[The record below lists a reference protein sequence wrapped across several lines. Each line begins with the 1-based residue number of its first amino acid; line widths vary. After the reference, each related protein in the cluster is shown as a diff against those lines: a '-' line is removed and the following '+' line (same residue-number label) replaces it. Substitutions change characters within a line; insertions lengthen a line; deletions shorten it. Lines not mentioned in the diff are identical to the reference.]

1 MENSKREFTCNDCQ
15 EVSTVDWSKI
25 RPDLDDGT
33 SNLEIHQD
41 GDTYAY
47 YGECQNCGNLVKVEP
62 PVPQLKVSNV
72 DVAKDGI
79 AVEIEDTITQRTLW
93 IDVYKDTDGEWTYE
107 FNQYIFNYDNEN
119 DIVTKLFQEELNS
132 YAEEMWSLVEEVL
145 DDYEDDYNKLQEKLN
160 SKTMRT
166 RLKEIKTD
174 INAEVENKE
183 LKEDVNSNIV
193 WTTEDDDDEDY
204 DDDWDIKKED
214 LEENVL
220 PLIDKQ
226 LNDDILILAGYYG
239 SNYPEYKS
247 SGNGGKLFKGTD
259 DFEDYM
265 SDFDVVR
272 ITSDK
277 GVLGA
282 TLSDHD
288 GTVSGSFYTL
298 PADKTE
304 LIKALGYA
312 DIIKDRYDEEDL
324 DEYNEEDLMETE
336 FNSDLLYDGL
346 DAQDFTNH
354 MDLLVPIKDTISG
367 YALTDLD
374 KTKTESKENNS
385 VEELLDLLDKVNIT
399 NKQRAF
405 CEFTGISKAQLDGS
419 QGFNEEN
426 AKIFIPKVKEWLSKQ
441 ESVNVLNCNN
451 IKKVEAVE
459 YISKQDY
466 DKIPNDYKTTI
477 AQTLKARQVV
487 GDNVDELR
495 KLYKDLGYDET
506 DPMILTHEGGG
517 SILKPVKVK
526 KTESA
531 ALDGEDLTN
540 TFKNY
545 KAFEAN
551 FEPIKIVKNSYDKNY
566 KVYRAN
572 EEDANNYIYY
582 ANNKDNIEGW
592 LYGAVQATNGVF
604 KKLTNKNEAVNKN
617 ILNEDD
623 EETLDEAINRAH
635 QEEISAI
642 DTYDTILSKTDDTTD
657 IKLID
662 MIKEIRADE
671 EEHKKLLQ
679 HYKETGEAL
688 TDEELEALENNDTNN
703 EDVEEEDT
711 TTDDIVEENKSVKIE
726 EDNDN
731 MYYYEV
737 HFDYTADSGKDS
749 DGYSKFF
756 KSNVNTDDFDE
767 IINLADDAGVLDED
781 DKADFDY
788 IDIAQQI
795 DKDEYIDAM
804 GTDVEN
810 VATKV
815 SKMDTVELI
824 IELEGGELN
833 ITDVADWNA
842 VKNVAID
849 LSKSQGSY
857 GRLLRDM
864 NAMEAEY
871 GGVENLPF
879 PISM

>member
-107 FNQYIFNYDNEN
+107 FNQYIFNYDNDN
-119 DIVTKLFQEELNS
+119 DIVTKLFQEELSS

-204 DDDWDIKKED
+204 DDWDIKKED
-214 LEENVL
+214 LEEKVL
-220 PLIDKQ
+220 PSVDEQ

-239 SNYPEYKS
+239 SNYPEYTS

-367 YALTDLD
+367 YTSDEP
-374 KTKTESKENNS
+374 KETKTESKENNS

-405 CEFTGISKAQLDGS
+405 CEFTGISKAQLNGS

-441 ESVNVLNCNN
+441 ESVNVLNCNS

-459 YISKQDY
+459 YISREEY
-466 DKIPNDYKTTI
+466 DKMPEDYKTTI

-517 SILKPVKVK
+517 SILKPVKVQEEK
-526 KTESA
+526 EIT
-531 ALDGEDLTN
+531 LDGEDLTN

-582 ANNKDNIEGW
+582 SNNKDNIEGW
-592 LYGAVQATNGVF
+592 LYGAVQAANGVF

-671 EEHKKLLQ
+671 EDHKTLLQ
-679 HYKETGEAL
+679 HYIETGEAL
-688 TDEELEALENNDTNN
+688 TDDELEALENNDTNN
-703 EDVEEEDT
+703 EDVEEDT